1 VFLYFYQEFLQGKTM
16 LNIRNLK
23 YSYEKNDIK
32 NDYDF
37 SLYIKENEIVGI
49 IGQSGSGKSTLLDL
63 IAGFLNPLSGSISF
77 NDIEITSLNAE
88 DRPLTILFQKYN
100 TFEHLSVIKN
110 VLLGISTSFK
120 PKKEDLA
127 EAKMILKEVGLEGFE
142 YKLASTL
149 SGGQSQRV
157 ALARS
162 LIRKKPILL
171 LDEPFTGL
179 DIHTREKMLNLVK
192 DISKKRNLYTIM
204 VTHDL
209 SDCEKIAN
217 RVYKVENGKT
227 IIQS

>member
-1 VFLYFYQEFLQGKTM
+1 MF
-16 LNIRNLK
+16 NISNLK
-23 YSYEKNDIK
+23 YTYKENEIK
-32 NDYDF
+32 NDYNF
-37 SLYIKENEIVGI
+37 SLNVKQSEIVGI

-63 IAGFLNPLSGSISF
+63 LAGFLAPISGNITF
-77 NDIEITSLNAE
+77 NDIDITTLNTE

-110 VLLGISTSFK
+110 VLLGINTSFK
-120 PKKEDLA
+120 AKDEEIKEA
-127 EAKMILKEVGLEGFE
+127 MIILKEVGLDGFE
-142 YKLASTL
+142 DKLASTL

-157 ALARS
+157 ALARC

-179 DIHTREKMLNLVK
+179 DSNTKEKMLELVK
-192 DISKKRNLYTIM
+192 EITEKLKLYTIM

-227 IIQS
+227 SIFKFV

>member
-1 VFLYFYQEFLQGKTM
+1 M
-16 LNIRNLK
+16 LNISNIK

-37 SLYIKENEIVGI
+37 SLHVKKSEIIGI

-63 IAGFLNPLSGSISF
+63 IAGFINPISGDIF
-77 NDIEITSLNAE
+77 LDDIEITSLNAE
-88 DRPLTILFQKYN
+88 DRPLTTLFQKYN

-110 VLLGISTSFK
+110 VLLGISADLK
-120 PKKEDLA
+120 PKKEDLE
-127 EAKMILKEVGLEGFE
+127 EAKMILKEVGLDGFE
-142 YKLASTL
+142 DKQASCL

-179 DIHTREKMLNLVK
+179 DSNTKEKMLSLVK
-192 DISKKRNLYTIM
+192 EITKKRGLYTIM

-227 IIQS
+227 TIQS

>member
-1 VFLYFYQEFLQGKTM
+1 M

-63 IAGFLNPLSGSISF
+63 IAGFLNPLSGSITL
-77 NDIEITSLNAE
+77 NDVEISTLSAE
-88 DRPLTILFQKYN
+88 ARPLTTLFQKYN